1 MNILCRSGAVL
12 LLASLLA
19 GCDPL
24 YELLELP
31 NPKVAD
37 QKDSDARAIG
47 AACRYSGRSLE
58 DCYALNPDY
67 SKTEI
72 YVGWREMNGYMAENE
87 IEPVPSVLV
96 PGAMMTP
103 EDAAARAATAEAA
116 EEVAAP
122 APADSK

>member
-1 MNILCRSGAVL
+1 MNILCRNWAVL

-31 NPKVAD
+31 NPKEDA
-37 QKDSDARAIG
+37 QKESDARAIG

-58 DCYALNPDY
+58 DCYTLNPDY

-72 YVGWREMNGYMAENE
+72 YVGWREMNGYMTENE
-87 IEPVPSVLV
+87 IEPVPSLLV
-96 PGAMMTP
+96 PGAKMTP
-103 EDAAARAATAEAA
+103 EEAAARAAASEETAAPI
-116 EEVAAP
+116 P
-122 APADSK
+122 APAGE